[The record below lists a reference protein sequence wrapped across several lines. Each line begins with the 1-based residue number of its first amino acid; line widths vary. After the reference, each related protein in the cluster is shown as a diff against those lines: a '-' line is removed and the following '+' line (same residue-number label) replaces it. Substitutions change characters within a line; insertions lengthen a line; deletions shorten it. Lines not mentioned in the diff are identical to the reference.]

1 MGGLMAEAERITI
14 NIAMVDVGK
23 MDLLIDEG
31 IYATRSDFVRASI
44 RTQLGLHKTEVDET
58 STRRRFI
65 VGTEEMTQGMLV
77 DAIASNQQLHIRVI
91 GVLTLTDDVM
101 PEIAAAAIQS
111 ISVYGSLRMKDE
123 VRQALGDRI
132 LR

>member
-1 MGGLMAEAERITI
+1 MAEAERITI

-31 IYATRSDFVRASI
+31 IYATRSDFVRAAI

-65 VGTEEMTQGMLV
+65 LGSEDVSCGDLETAIRENQMLH
-77 DAIASNQQLHIRVI
+77 LRVI
-91 GVLTLTDDVM
+91 GVLTLTDDIT
-101 PEIAAAAIQS
+101 PELALAAIQS

-123 VRQALGDRI
+123 VRKALGDRI